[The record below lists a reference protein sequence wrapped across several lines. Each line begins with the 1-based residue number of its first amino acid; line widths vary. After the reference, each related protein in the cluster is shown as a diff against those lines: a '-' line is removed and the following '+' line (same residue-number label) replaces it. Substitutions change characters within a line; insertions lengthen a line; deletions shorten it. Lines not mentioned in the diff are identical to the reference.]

1 MCSGRVDLGFI
12 QKAFASGQ
20 DGVFI
25 GACRLNECNYV
36 THGNY
41 DAFGNVLIF
50 KKIMQQ
56 YLGLDPERLHIEF
69 MSAADGNIL
78 ADSVNRFVR
87 QVKAMGP
94 LGQNEGV
101 DQEKLRLGLKAVGRL
116 VPYLRLVERERFRIP
131 VKTREAYEEF
141 YSSREFERLFQELIG
156 DRLAMSQIM
165 LLLARKPMTTGE
177 MAAIVGLNQSEI
189 SSYMN
194 SSSRQG
200 LVRYDEAQK
209 RYALA

>member
-50 KKIMQQ
+50 KKIMKEE
-56 YLGLDPERLHIEF
+56 LGLDPGRLHIEF

-78 ADSVNRFVR
+78 ADSVNRFTR
-87 QVKAMGP
+87 QVKELGP
-94 LGQNEGV
+94 LGKSEGL
-101 DQEKLRLGLKAVGRL
+101 DPEKLSLGLKAVGRL

-131 VKTREAYEEF
+131 VKSKQAYEEF
-141 YSSREFERLFQELIG
+141 FSSPEFDRLFRELIG
-156 DRLAMSQIM
+156 EKLALSKIM
-165 LLLARKPMTTGE
+165 LLLAQEPLSTAE
-177 MAAIVGLNQSEI
+177 MADIVGLNQSEI
-189 SSYMN
+189 SAYMN
-194 SSSRQG
+194 DSSRQG
-200 LVRYDEAQK
+200 LVRYDQKLK